1 MDARSQFLL
10 QDVVDQPVPLNS
22 AQTAEGGTLDPDAI
36 VTLAAPR
43 SPGVARMQMR
53 FILDFDACLAKLRPQ
68 RRQHAFRSGHPVV
81 SSPIS
86 GRTDTL
92 TDGSGCRNRAGS
104 GAHRRGGAPLPES
117 LSATMMRP

>member
-22 AQTAEGGTLDPDAI
+22 AQAAEGGTLDPDAI
-36 VTLAAPR
+36 VTLSAPR
-43 SPGVARMQMR
+43 SPGVARMHVR
-53 FILDFDACLAKLRPQ
+53 FILDFDACLAEPRLQ

-81 SSPIS
+81 SFPVS

-92 TDGSGCRNRAGS
+92 TDGSDRRNRAGA
-104 GAHRRGGAPLPES
+104 GAHHRGGTPLPES
-117 LSATMMRP
+117 ISATMMRP